1 VIVSMARSV
10 PGLVIS
16 GCDENPQCCS
26 VSTLQTT
33 REQQPTSVLV
43 DQNLSFPVN
52 WLARCPSA
60 FFYLFVRSTQSP
72 VFFFFGS
79 LHWICESLCSA
90 LLCSALLFSSIL
102 FVLGIGGPFGPANT
116 SDSGKRIF
124 WLNERGE
131 RLGKARPRRSLEGK
145 EKSKSR

>member
-72 VFFFFGS
+72 VFFFLVPFIGFVN
-79 LHWICESLCSA
+79 LSA
-90 LLCSALLFSSIL
+90 LLCSAPLCYLVPFFLCWGFEALL
-102 FVLGIGGPFGPANT
+102 V
-116 SDSGKRIF
+116 
-124 WLNERGE
+124 
-131 RLGKARPRRSLEGK
+131 RRTLAIAE
-145 EKSKSR
+145 SKSFG